1 MQGCAWYDSGC
12 KLREAIRKAEEE
24 TQRLIAAAEA
34 EAQRQADL
42 LAAEAARIE

>member
-1 MQGCAWYDSGC
+1 VQGCSWWDGAC
-12 KLREAIRKAEEE
+12 KVREAIRKAEEE